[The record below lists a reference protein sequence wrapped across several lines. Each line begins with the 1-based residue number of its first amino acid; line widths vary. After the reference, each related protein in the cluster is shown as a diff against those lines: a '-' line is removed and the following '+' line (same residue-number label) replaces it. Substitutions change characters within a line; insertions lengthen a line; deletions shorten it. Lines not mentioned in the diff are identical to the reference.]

1 MNDDR
6 KKEEEEQ
13 SEKEKS
19 TEEKKQKEKDSMR
32 DSDSDHKEEAE
43 QSEEEKTTEE
53 KEQEEKEEMPDSESD
68 RTELPTL
75 YVGLIPAPKAASDL
89 SDKLA
94 GELADLLRDYVDDE
108 YSWKV
113 EIVVDSYIGAE
124 ENAAKTLQQAQSI
137 SDDKNWDYAIAVTD
151 MPLFK
156 DGEFIVAEVEEE
168 LALAQISLP
177 ALGFAPLLRRVRE
190 ASLQLVSEMHHGS
203 SEEARDREQE
213 RVDNMEAGNDKNMHK
228 IGSRELCKAG
238 PLNRFAPIKRITV
251 NIDRVTVDE
260 EGADTTVRF
269 IASPRANGYMRLT
282 SGMVRANDPY
292 KVVTTFKSV
301 VAVAFATG
309 AYALIFPTVWMLADS
324 YDEIRAATLMVI
336 SFTAMTAWII
346 IAHKLWETRSETND
360 NKYLIRLH
368 NASTVFTI
376 GFGVAIYYVLLFFC
390 FLFAV
395 FLFIPPD
402 LLESGDGIGRPAG
415 LPYFLYLAWLITSI
429 ATVIGAIGAGL
440 EDEETVLKGTYGYRQ
455 RLRKEYIQRKKEE
468 MEEKE

>member
-1 MNDDR
+1 MNDDH
-6 KKEEEEQ
+6 KEEAEQ

-19 TEEKKQKEKDSMR
+19 TEEKKQEEQETMP

-43 QSEEEKTTEE
+43 QSEEEKSTEE
-53 KEQEEKEEMPDSESD
+53 KEQEEQEAMPDSESD
-68 RTELPTL
+68 HTELPTL
-75 YVGLIPAPKAASDL
+75 HVGLIPAPKAASDL

-94 GELADLLRDYVDDE
+94 GELSDLLRDYVDDE

-124 ENAAKTLQQAQSI
+124 EDASKTLQQAQSI
-137 SDDKNWDYAIAVTD
+137 SDDKDWDYAIAVTD

-203 SEEARDREQE
+203 SEDARDKEQE
-213 RVDNMEAGNDKNMHK
+213 RINNMEPGNDKNMHK
-228 IGSRELCKAG
+228 IGSRELCKGG

-251 NIDRVTVDE
+251 DE
-260 EGADTTVRF
+260 EDADTTVRF
-269 IASPRANGYMRLT
+269 VAAPRANGYMRLT

-292 KVVTTFKSV
+292 KVITTFKSV

-376 GFGVAIYYVLLFFC
+376 AFGVAIYYILLFFC

-429 ATVIGAIGAGL
+429 ATVIGAIGA
-440 EDEETVLKGTYGYRQ
+440 
-455 RLRKEYIQRKKEE
+455 
-468 MEEKE
+468 